1 MYANWEFARIQGMGW
16 GWAGVIWLY
25 SLVTYIPLDILKI
38 AIRYIQSGKAWNN
51 ILENKVDFL
60 FIFALSFGH
69 VDKDEPWRNSKVV
82 HMFKYWK

>member
-60 FIFALSFGH
+60 FVFALSFCH
-69 VDKDEPWRNSKVV
+69 VDKDEPWHNSKVV
-82 HMFKYWK
+82 T